1 MAEFQVK
8 SLDDTTEKSQQE
20 VEASLLKVDQEKVT
34 PTETNKVVVNDTTNE
49 VKVES
54 EPVETETET
63 GTTDQVE
70 ENVTEDVPETI
81 NENSVLSYINEKY
94 NREVNSI
101 DELFTTE
108 EKESTL
114 PEDVESFLKYKKET
128 GRGLDDYVKL
138 NQNYDE
144 ADPDKLLAEYWRVT
158 KPHLDEEDI
167 AFEMDNNF
175 GFDPDY
181 DDEKDGKKRT
191 IAKKQELS
199 KAKEYFND
207 LKKEYNVPVESAGT
221 GLSEDEKKNYEAY
234 KKYSEESKTQQDI
247 THKRREYFA
256 SETDKL
262 FSEDFKG
269 FEFSLGEKDL
279 TYKPASVD
287 QLKQSQSSLE
297 GFVNKHINKDGFVN
311 NVGEYHRSLAVA
323 LNPEGFAKFFYD
335 QGKSDAI
342 DNVTKETKNINMSD
356 VRSSPESS
364 STGGFKV
371 TNLSNEKLGSRL
383 LIKSN
388 K

>member
-8 SLDDTTEKSQQE
+8 SLDDTEQKSKQE
-20 VEASLLKVDQEKVT
+20 VEASLLKDDKETVA
-34 PTETNKVVVNDTTNE
+34 PTETTEVVVNDITNE

-54 EPVETETET
+54 SPIETET

-70 ENVTEDVPETI
+70 EKATEEVPKTVDEK
-81 NENSVLSYINEKY
+81 SVLSYINDKY

-101 DELFTTE
+101 DELLDTTE
-108 EKESTL
+108 KAEDL
-114 PEDVESFLKYKKET
+114 PEDVEAFMKYKKET

-144 ADPDKLLAEYWRVT
+144 ADPDKLLAEYWRAT
-158 KPHLDEEDI
+158 QPHLDEEDI
-167 AFEMDNNF
+167 AFEMDNKF
-175 GFDPDY
+175 GFDPEY

-199 KAKEYFND
+199 KAKKYFND

-221 GLSEDEKKNYEAY
+221 GLSEDDKKSYEAY
-234 KKYSEESKTQQDI
+234 KKHAEESKTQQEY
-247 THKRREYFA
+247 THERREYFA

-297 GFVNKHINKDGFVN
+297 EFVNRHINKDGFVN

-342 DNVTKETKNINMSD
+342 DNVTKETKNISMSD
-356 VRSSPESS
+356 VRTAPESS

-371 TNLSNEKLGSRL
+371 TNLSSEKLGSRL